1 MKNDEL
7 NEIIKELQSAPEVFR
22 LAIKFYNSM
31 PSGKNKKELGRC
43 ISEAKENFRML
54 DVILED
60 IQWDLVGSFSKVFT
74 RTSLSPST
82 FNQSDRCI

>member
-1 MKNDEL
+1 MNQKEFDSIINEL
-7 NEIIKELQSAPEVFR
+7 KQAPEVFQ

-43 ISEAKENFRML
+43 ISEAKENFRIL

-60 IQWDLVGSFSKVFT
+60 IQWDLEKEEVNKLLDEQNDRPISK
-74 RTSLSPST
+74 
-82 FNQSDRCI
+82 D

>member
-31 PSGKNKKELGRC
+31 PSGQNKKELGRC

-60 IQWDLVGSFSKVFT
+60 IQWDLEKEEVNKLLDEQNDRLISK
-74 RTSLSPST
+74 
-82 FNQSDRCI
+82 D

>member
-60 IQWDLVGSFSKVFT
+60 LEKEEVEKLIDKK
-74 RTSLSPST
+74 
-82 FNQSDRCI
+82 